1 MPCLVGIYDCM
12 RAWFNPA
19 SISHAPWNKKKL
31 DVHEYYYQKF
41 TTNSDLYATGKETTG
56 GAAGKKQAL
65 LKAKAMLTELIQA
78 KNCGPIL
85 IRAAWHDSGTFDN
98 GNSSK
103 PWPEAGGAIGSI
115 RTEHEINA
123 GPNAGL
129 KKALTVYL
137 KPIKDQVPE
146 VSWADLLQLGS
157 AVAIELMGGPKIP
170 MKYGRVDGVPTTLAP
185 PPFGLPDAKPANPAE
200 HLRYV
205 FYKYNMNDK
214 DIVALSGA
222 HTVGRAFKD
231 RSGAVE
237 EGYLGGTAYTKKG
250 VAHLQK
256 SETAGGRP
264 WTKTWLSFDNS
275 YFTEMCKRDDDTI
288 SFPTDLVLMQEPGFK
303 PHFEAFKADQA
314 AFFAAYAESHKKLSE
329 LGSKFE
335 CEITGV

>member
-1 MPCLVGIYDCM
+1 MPCLVSIYDCL

-19 SISHAPWNKKKL
+19 SISHAPWSKKKL

-41 TTNSDLYATGKETTG
+41 TQNDSGSTDKQKE
-56 GAAGKKQAL
+56 AL
-65 LKAKAMLTELIQA
+65 LRAKAMLTELIQA
-78 KNCGPIL
+78 KSCGPIL

-98 GNSSK
+98 TNSGK

-115 RTEHEINA
+115 RTDHEINA

-157 AVAIELMGGPKIP
+157 ATAIELMGGPKIP
-170 MKYGRVDGVPTTLAP
+170 MKYGRVDGIPQTLAP
-185 PPFGLPDAKPANPAE
+185 APFGLPDACPEKPAE

-231 RSGAVE
+231 RSGVVE

-250 VAHLQK
+250 AAHLLK

-264 WTKTWLSFDNS
+264 WTKDWLSFDNS
-275 YFTEMCKRDDDTI
+275 YFTDMARQDPDTLQLV
-288 SFPTDLVLMQEPGFK
+288 TDLVLMEDPGFK
-303 PHFEAFKADQA
+303 PHFEAFKADQS

-329 LGSKFE
+329 LGAKFE
-335 CEITGV
+335 PAGGVTGV